1 MQIQILFEDNSVVVA
16 EKPVGMLSQADDTHD
31 KDILSEIKKVIKE
44 RDGKPGN
51 VFLGLVHRLDRNVGG
66 VMVFAKNSKS
76 AARLSKSIIKG
87 EFEKKYIAIVDGIPA
102 EDDQEYNLE
111 SYLIKD
117 KEINKAVVF
126 DTMPEAKQFE
136 NFHPQAE
143 RVKIAKLKYKVLK
156 SVSNKS
162 LIDVQLIT
170 GRFHQ
175 IRAQLAHAGHPLVG
189 DTKYNK
195 NVPSGDIISNKN
207 LHPALWAYSLKFPHP
222 ITHKDMQFQSVPSE
236 EFWKDFNDSITTN
249 MERVGNS
256 LTP

>member
-1 MQIQILFEDNSVVVA
+1 MNILFEDNSILVA
-16 EKPVGMLSQADDTHD
+16 EKPVGVLSQADDSQTPD
-31 KDILSEIKKVIKE
+31 MLSELKKIIKA

-87 EFEKKYIAIVDGIPA
+87 EFEKKYIAIVNGIPS

-111 SYLIKD
+111 SFLIKD
-117 KEINKAVVF
+117 KESNKAEVF

-136 NFHPQAE
+136 NFHPKAE

-156 SVSNKS
+156 TAKNRA

-175 IRAQLAHAGHPLVG
+175 IRAQLAHAGFPLVG

-195 NVPSGDIISNKN
+195 NVSSSDIISQKN

-222 ITHKDMQFQSVPSE
+222 ITHKDMQFQSVPAE
-236 EFWKDFNDSITTN
+236 EFWKDFKDTIID
-249 MERVGNS
+249 MQ
-256 LTP
+256 

>member
-1 MQIQILFEDNSVVVA
+1 MNILFEDNSIIVA
-16 EKPVGMLSQADDTHD
+16 EKPVGMLSQADDSHD
-31 KDILSEIKKVIKE
+31 PDILSEIKKIVKA

-87 EFEKKYIAIVDGIPA
+87 EFEKKYIAIVNGIPG

-111 SYLIKD
+111 SFLIKD
-117 KEINKAVVF
+117 KESNKAEVF

-136 NFHPQAE
+136 NFHPKAE
-143 RVKIAKLKYKVLK
+143 RVKVAKLKYKVLK
-156 SVSNKS
+156 TSNNKS
-162 LIDVQLIT
+162 LIDVQLLT

-175 IRAQLAHAGHPLVG
+175 IRAQLAHAGFPLEG

-195 NVPSGDIISNKN
+195 NISSADIISKKN

-236 EFWKDFNDSITTN
+236 EFWKEFQDTIIDIQ
-249 MERVGNS
+249 
-256 LTP
+256 